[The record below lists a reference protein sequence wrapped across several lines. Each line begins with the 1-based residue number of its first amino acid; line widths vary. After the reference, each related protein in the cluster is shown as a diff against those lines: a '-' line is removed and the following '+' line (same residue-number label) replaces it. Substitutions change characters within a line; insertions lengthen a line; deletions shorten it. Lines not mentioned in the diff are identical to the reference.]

1 MAKYRKKPVVIDAIQ
16 YIGSNGTEIMTFVGR
31 QLQESKPP
39 STMEYDKDIPNE
51 AYSIIIPTLEGDMK
65 ASNLDYIIKG
75 IQGEYYPCKPNIF
88 EQTYELVEQ

>member
-39 STMEYDKDIPNE
+39 SAMEYDKDIPNE

-65 ASNLDYIIKG
+65 CSKGDYVIKG
-75 IQGEYYPCKPNIF
+75 IQGEYYPCKPIVF